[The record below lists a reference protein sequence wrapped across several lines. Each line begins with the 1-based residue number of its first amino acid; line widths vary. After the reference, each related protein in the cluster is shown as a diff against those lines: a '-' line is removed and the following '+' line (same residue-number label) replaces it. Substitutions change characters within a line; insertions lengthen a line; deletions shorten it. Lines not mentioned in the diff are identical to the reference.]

1 MSSRDDQ
8 YDDFFFAQFD
18 GASYGAAR
26 GPVLKAGGN
35 NPVDMVKA
43 WSNDLNSLNNPRYTN
58 VAYVLGR
65 WTPRL
70 TEATRNFQT
79 DQRIGIDGKAGD
91 GSRKAMVA
99 AKAASAASM
108 VAAGAAAASTPGGG
122 FFSSLFDASPALTVP
137 INASVA
143 DTSEA
148 DVAALAG
155 AQAEAQATVQASG
168 AAPPVPF
175 LQQETWTGGPTMG
188 KTLTIGGLVLGGLG
202 LIVTLVKS
210 LRPAPGRANR
220 RRT

>member
-1 MSSRDDQ
+1 VTDSNDQ
-8 YDDFFFAQFD
+8 FFASFD
-18 GASYGAAR
+18 GGSYGAAR

-43 WSNDLNSLNNPRYTN
+43 WSNDLNSLNDPRYTN

-79 DQRIGIDGKAGD
+79 DQRIATDGKVGD
-91 GSRKAMVA
+91 GSRTAMAA
-99 AKAASAASM
+99 AKAAAA
-108 VAAGAAAASTPGGG
+108 VTPPIASSEG
-122 FFSSLFDASPALTVP
+122 FFSSLGGLFE
-137 INASVA
+137 SVA
-143 DTSEA
+143 MPNINTGHVLEA
-148 DVAALAG
+148 DAVALAQ
-155 AQAEAQATVQASG
+155 AQG
-168 AAPPVPF
+168 AAQVVVQSTPQQGAPSNLPVPF
-175 LQQETWTGGPTMG
+175 LEQETWSGGPSMG

-202 LIVTLVKS
+202 LIVTLVKT